1 MLTDTQWLLSAL
13 VAEIQAAGIADTVET
28 FNGVDLEEAIRQLHA
43 YPSTAVIVMP
53 DLLTMDHDIQ
63 GRVPV
68 KAIITRKVNLFVA
81 SAAYGRT
88 GGDMAT
94 ANAMVDKVLE
104 LLTWH
109 ELGQSGRVLVKP
121 VAATP
126 QQIAFDSTPCRA
138 VWSMQVDVTC
148 LENSF

>member
-13 VAEIQAAGIADTVET
+13 VEEIQAAEIADTVET

-53 DLLTMDHDIQ
+53 DMLTMDHDIQ

-68 KAIITRKVNLFVA
+68 KAVITRKVNLFIS
-81 SAAYGRT
+81 SAAFGRT

-148 LENSF
+148 LEHSF

>member
-13 VAEIQAAGIADTVET
+13 VEEIQAAGIADTVET

-53 DLLTMDHDIQ
+53 DLLTMDHYIQ
-63 GRVPV
+63 GCVPV
-68 KAIITRKVNLFVA
+68 KAIITRKVNLFIS

-88 GGDMAT
+88 AATWAT
-94 ANAMVDKVLE
+94 ANAMVDRLLE

-148 LENSF
+148 LEHSF

>member
-13 VAEIQAAGIADTVET
+13 VEEIQGTGIADTVET

-68 KAIITRKVNLFVA
+68 KAVITRKVNLFVA

-94 ANAMVDKVLE
+94 ANAMVDRLLE

-126 QQIAFDSTPCRA
+126 QQISIESTPCRA

>member
-1 MLTDTQWLLSAL
+1 
-13 VAEIQAAGIADTVET
+13 
-28 FNGVDLEEAIRQLHA
+28 
-43 YPSTAVIVMP
+43 
-53 DLLTMDHDIQ
+53 
-63 GRVPV
+63 
-68 KAIITRKVNLFVA
+68 
-81 SAAYGRT
+81 
-88 GGDMAT
+88 MAT
-94 ANAMVDKVLE
+94 ANAMVDRLLE

-148 LENSF
+148 LEHSF